1 MKIFQFGKDHAKWIS
16 RYESDFYMSRIL
28 EQNEGVHVGCMFLD
42 AGGKIGYHEAVVP
55 QLLFV
60 IQGEGSVIGSEKV
73 KVQLKAGQAAFWK
86 KGEGHETVT
95 ETGMTA
101 IVIESEG
108 LDPEQIM
115 AKWVE

>member
-1 MKIFQFGKDHAKWIS
+1 MKIFQFDKNHAKWIGG
-16 RYESDFYMSRIL
+16 YGSDFHMSKIL
-28 EQNEGVHVGCMFLD
+28 VHDEGVHVGCMFLD
-42 AGGKIGYHEAVVP
+42 AGGKIGYHETVVP

-60 IQGEGSVIGSEKV
+60 IQGAGSVIGSEEV
-73 KVQLKAGQAAFWK
+73 KVQLKAGQAAFWE

-108 LDPEQIM
+108 LEPKGIM